1 MPFQSR
7 WQVTVPDAH
16 LATLL
21 FQSPDHPLSKTKR
34 SFIDVDYPDTHFLT
48 AHEFRLWSQ
57 RFAAGLRRFG
67 VKTSDRVL
75 LFSGNSIF
83 FPAIYMGIIMA
94 GGIFTSANPALVPRE
109 LAYQLKDSGAMLM
122 VCAESSLETA
132 LAAADQIGLP
142 RDRVFALNL
151 RIFEA
156 EKGIKAISSQG
167 AADLGALG
175 CRDWSELLASK
186 DEASKFSWDKLNT
199 SELSSRTLALNY
211 SSGTT
216 GVPKGVEVS
225 HKNVIANILQFNHL
239 ARLDPKYAESVA
251 HARWLCPLPMYHA
264 MGQNMFV
271 GIAFTRGV
279 PVYLLT
285 KFNYDK
291 FLWAIGRFRITD
303 LTLVPP
309 IVVRMAKDRDIRKYD
324 LTSIQSI
331 FCGAAPLGK
340 EGAAEAE
347 ALWPRGQ
354 VNVKQGWG
362 MTETTSI
369 VTAWSPLDWSSEAS
383 VGELVP
389 NCEARVVSEDGRD
402 LGRNQRGELWVR
414 GPNVMRGYWGNEKAT
429 RDTLLPDGWLK
440 TGDIAYIDDN
450 GKWFIVDRKKELIKV
465 KGNQVAPAELEDLL
479 LEHPAISSA
488 AVIGV
493 PHQDDE
499 RPRAYV
505 ELKPGKSAT
514 AGEIADFV
522 NNKVS
527 RTKRITGGVIF
538 VDSIPKSPSGKILRN
553 VLRDLAN
560 GETRPAKL

>member
-7 WQVTVPDAH
+7 WKVDVPDAH

-21 FQSPDHPLSKTKR
+21 FQSPEHALSKSER
-34 SFIDVDYPDTHFLT
+34 SFIDVDHPDTHFLT
-48 AHEFRLWSQ
+48 RHEFRLWSQ
-57 RFAAGLRRFG
+57 RFAAGLRESG
-67 VKTSDRVL
+67 LKPGDRVL

-83 FPAIYMGIIMA
+83 FPVIYMGIIMA
-94 GGIFTSANPALVPRE
+94 GGVFTSANPDLVPRE
-109 LAYQLKDSGAMLM
+109 LAYQLKDSGATLM
-122 VCAESSLETA
+122 ICGETSIETA
-132 LAAADQIGLP
+132 LAASDQIGLS
-142 RDRVFALNL
+142 RERVLVMNL
-151 RIFEA
+151 RVLETQ
-156 EKGIKAISSQG
+156 KGIQNSTSPAVDISN
-167 AADLGALG
+167 LG
-175 CRDWSELLASK
+175 CRNWSELLASE
-186 DEASKFSWDKLNT
+186 DEGRQFRWDELNT
-199 SELSSRTLALNY
+199 PDLSTRTLALNY

-239 ARLDPKYAESVA
+239 ARLDPNYAERVA

-271 GIAFTRGV
+271 GIAFTRGI
-279 PVYLLT
+279 PVYLMT

-291 FLWAIGRFRITD
+291 FLRAIGHFRITD

-309 IVVRMAKDRDIRKYD
+309 IVVRMAKDRDIKKYD
-324 LTSIQSI
+324 LSSVQSI

-340 EGAAEAE
+340 EAAAEAE

-369 VTAWSPLDWSSEAS
+369 VTAWNPLDWSSEAS
-383 VGELVP
+383 VGQLVP

-402 LGRNQRGELWVR
+402 LGRNERGELWVR
-414 GPNVMRGYWGNEKAT
+414 GPNVMCGYWGNEKAT
-429 RDTLLPDGWLK
+429 RETLLPDGWLK
-440 TGDIAYIDDN
+440 TGDIAYMDDN

-514 AGEIADFV
+514 AGEVADFV

-553 VLRDLAN
+553 VLRDLARA
-560 GETRPAKL
+560 ETRPAKL